1 MADAPVK
8 VEEKTG
14 PPDPRGQYVHL
25 HTHSHYSQHDGL
37 SKVDEMV
44 KLDRVADKV
53 LAYRARARTKK
64 AKKRQR
70 KARKAQ
76 RDSCI

>member
-1 MADAPVK
+1 MKYRIVPEK
-8 VEEKTG
+8 KIWEGMEEWAKE
-14 PPDPRGQYVHL
+14 L
-25 HTHSHYSQHDGL
+25 
-37 SKVDEMV
+37 DEMV

-53 LAYRARARTKK
+53 LAYRARARTPK